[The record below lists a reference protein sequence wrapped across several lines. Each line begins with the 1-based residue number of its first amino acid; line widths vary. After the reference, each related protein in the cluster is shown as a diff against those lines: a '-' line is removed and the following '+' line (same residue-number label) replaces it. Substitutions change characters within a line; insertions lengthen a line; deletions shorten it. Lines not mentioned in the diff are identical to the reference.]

1 MNSYAKTGFLAI
13 TLVLAQTANVAF
25 AATSNLPPL
34 QHEGNVAYL
43 SGGVGSDQS
52 AALKDEMHK
61 YPLVLEFAGK
71 THQGNEYLADVP
83 VHITDMHGATMLNAT
98 SHGPFMLASLPDG
111 RYRITVSYEG
121 KTQQRVVDIKPSTHV
136 RTLFLWPTQTT
147 QTPQPKQAAQADGS
161 TT

>member
-1 MNSYAKTGFLAI
+1 MNSYAKTGLLAI
-13 TLVLAQTANVAF
+13 TLVLAQTSNVVF
-25 AATSNLPPL
+25 AATPNLPPL

-71 THQGNEYLADVP
+71 THQGNEYLADIP
-83 VHITDMHGATMLNAT
+83 VHITDMHGATLLKAT

-121 KTQQRVVDIKPSTHV
+121 KTQQRVVDVKPSTHV
-136 RTLFLWPTQTT
+136 RTLFLWPAETT
-147 QTPQPKQAAQADGS
+147 QATTQAARADGS

>member
-1 MNSYAKTGFLAI
+1 MNSSAKAGLLLAI
-13 TLVLAQTANVAF
+13 TLVLAQSANIAF
-25 AATSNLPPL
+25 AATPILPPL
-34 QHEGNVAYL
+34 QHQGNVAYL

-71 THQGNEYLADVP
+71 THQGNEYLADIP
-83 VHITDMHGATMLNAT
+83 VHITDMHGATLLNAT

-121 KTQQRVVDIKPSTHV
+121 NTQQRVVDVKPSTHV
-136 RTLFLWPTQTT
+136 RTLFLWPTHTTT
-147 QTPQPKQAAQADGS
+147 QSAQADGS